1 MIDIIKTR
9 PYMTYPDVAFVVV
22 QLNLKGKGSPNKS
35 DGFSLLD
42 HEGESCFD
50 ESNLATS
57 ARKKAAVAVPA
68 EENLET
74 PARRRS
80 RQEANLRRRIYDA
93 WNVLKAAS
101 IIVEHDDKNFM
112 YNPSTL
118 EEDDVDT
125 NNCANSNAELIKEL
139 IHLTAKG
146 PVNHTPQQSSDDK
159 SQTFNQARGVSTNFS
174 TNLEPANGNS
184 PTTTDLEREAHHLE
198 QLC

>member
-1 MIDIIKTR
+1 M
-9 PYMTYPDVAFVVV
+9 
-22 QLNLKGKGSPNKS
+22 KGKGSPNKS

-57 ARKKAAVAVPA
+57 ARKKIVAGAAPV
-68 EENLET
+68 EDKQDT
-74 PARRRS
+74 PAGRRS

-118 EEDDVDT
+118 EEDGVDT

-146 PVNHTPQQSSDDK
+146 PVNDTPQQSSDK

-174 TNLEPANGNS
+174 NRDPANGNS
-184 PTTTDLEREAHHLE
+184 PSTIDLEREAHHLE
-198 QLC
+198 QVC

>member
-1 MIDIIKTR
+1 
-9 PYMTYPDVAFVVV
+9 MTYPDVAFVVV

-57 ARKKAAVAVPA
+57 ARKKIVAGAV
-68 EENLET
+68 EDKQDT
-74 PARRRS
+74 PAGRRS

-118 EEDDVDT
+118 EEEGVDT

-146 PVNHTPQQSSDDK
+146 PVNDTPQQSSDK

-174 TNLEPANGNS
+174 NRDQAGGNS
-184 PTTTDLEREAHHLE
+184 PSTIDLEREAHHLE
-198 QLC
+198 QVC

>member
-50 ESNLATS
+50 ESNVATS
-57 ARKKAAVAVPA
+57 ARKKAVVSAAPA

-80 RQEANLRRRIYDA
+80 R
-93 WNVLKAAS
+93 
-101 IIVEHDDKNFM
+101 
-112 YNPSTL
+112 
-118 EEDDVDT
+118 
-125 NNCANSNAELIKEL
+125 
-139 IHLTAKG
+139 
-146 PVNHTPQQSSDDK
+146 
-159 SQTFNQARGVSTNFS
+159 
-174 TNLEPANGNS
+174 
-184 PTTTDLEREAHHLE
+184 
-198 QLC
+198 